1 MSRPA
6 GECYFH
12 GMRAKWLCLLMVCA
26 LAAVSG
32 CMTLGEQEE
41 QERQDARDRAE
52 LERVKASLQTLQEK
66 IDGLAT
72 AQEQLARQVEDLK
85 GAARKDSGILR
96 DKLAEVDAQL
106 KAAETARQELRTQI
120 TDDLAKRFA
129 EITKGQAS
137 SGRGVQQGYEHT
149 VQQGETLSKIAAAY
163 KKSVAA
169 IMKANNLKTATIRAG
184 QKLFIPE

>member
-1 MSRPA
+1 MP
-6 GECYFH
+6 
-12 GMRAKWLCLLMVCA
+12 
-26 LAAVSG
+26 VS
-32 CMTLGEQEE
+32 LN
-41 QERQDARDRAE
+41 
-52 LERVKASLQTLQEK
+52 
-66 IDGLAT
+66 
-72 AQEQLARQVEDLK
+72 
-85 GAARKDSGILR
+85 LR